1 MTTRPD
7 TPPTDGAPEAV
18 DDAPTASSR
27 DWAGVATESRWRWTY
42 ALGFVLVIAGGFVAA
57 VTNPALLERPRTP
70 LIDGRWAEAYQA
82 AFDAASPLLAPAR
95 LSWGVID
102 AVVFGQGR
110 PGVLMGSEGWLFSR
124 EEYATVADAEAA
136 IAAWVARIAAVRDAL
151 AERGV
156 DLVVAIVPAKASIA
170 EPYAPA
176 PLPAAASGRFEALR
190 AGLEEAD
197 VIVSDLRPALQ
208 SAAAG
213 APAFLR
219 TDTHW
224 TPAGAAAAAA
234 AIAATVRTE
243 APFEGLGDTPFA
255 TEDDEVREHWGD
267 LTVFLDLGPW
277 LPHLGP
283 PPDLVAAPRTRSLAA
298 PSDDLFATV
307 EVPVALVGTSY
318 SADPT
323 WNTIGALREALGSD
337 VIDAAIAGLGAWEP
351 MHRYLTGEALQGSP
365 PEVVVWEIPERYV
378 TLEGH
383 VPEEAAW

>member
-7 TPPTDGAPEAV
+7 TPPRAPVSV

-27 DWAGVATESRWRWTY
+27 AWAGVATSSRWRWTY
-42 ALGFVLVIAGGFVAA
+42 AIGFLLVIAGGFVAA
-57 VTNPALLERPRTP
+57 VINPALLERPQAP
-70 LIDGRWAEAYQA
+70 MIDGRWAEAYQA
-82 AFDAASPLLAPAR
+82 AFDAASPLLAPSR
-95 LSWGVID
+95 LSWGLID
-102 AVVFGQGR
+102 VGVFGQGR
-110 PGVLMGSEGWLFSR
+110 PGVLVGSDGWLFSR
-124 EEYATVADAEAA
+124 EEYATVADPEAA

-151 AERGV
+151 AEHGV

-170 EPYAPA
+170 ERYTPA
-176 PLPAAASGRFEALR
+176 PLPAAASGRFDALR
-190 AGLEEAD
+190 GGLDEAN
-197 VIVSDLRPALQ
+197 VIVSDLRPALH
-208 SAAAG
+208 SAG
-213 APAFLR
+213 ADEPAFLR

-234 AIAATVRTE
+234 AIAATVRAQ
-243 APFEGLGDTPFA
+243 APFEGLGETPFT
-255 TEDDEVREHWGD
+255 TEHDELREHWGD

-277 LPHLGP
+277 LEQLGP
-283 PPDLVAAPRTRSLAA
+283 PPDLVAVPRTRSLAP
-298 PSDDLFATV
+298 PSDDLFAEV

-323 WNTIGALREALGSD
+323 WNTVGALRVALGSD

-351 MHRYLTGEALQGSP
+351 MHRYLTGEALRGAP

-383 VPEEAAW
+383 VPEEASW